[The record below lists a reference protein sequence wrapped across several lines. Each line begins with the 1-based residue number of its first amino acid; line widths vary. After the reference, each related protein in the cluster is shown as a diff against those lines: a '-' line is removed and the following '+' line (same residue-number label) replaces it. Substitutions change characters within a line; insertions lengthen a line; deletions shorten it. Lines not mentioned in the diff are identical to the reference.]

1 VSLAGAVCSTRL
13 FQAPQLEQRPKNWR
27 VWAPQLWQT

>member
-1 VSLAGAVCSTRL
+1 LSVGAALCSTKV
-13 FQAPQLEQRPKNWR
+13 FQLPQLLQRPKNWR